1 MHLEQAEVR
10 VKKVDLAAQ
19 EQFAAF
25 VAQTDKSKLAVQQGL
40 KELEILKKSL
50 MQQYFGLEKLVQ
62 DGGTQLQMRCTIMKN
77 QLIAEITRQML
88 PHLDNAQIEQLQ
100 NVLRHCLWN
109 VEVMESPEAAQ
120 ETNQETNG
128 ELLDMFLSAKRVE
141 GCSEKT
147 LRYYEASI
155 RRLFASVD
163 CHVTHM
169 QTDALRNYLSD
180 YQKNS
185 QCSKG
190 NIDNIRRI
198 LSSFFSWLEDEN
210 YILKSPVRRIH
221 KIKTSKTV
229 KETYSDESLETMRD
243 QCSCLRDLALID
255 LLASTGMR
263 VGELVHLNR
272 EDIDFENR
280 ECVVFGKGSK
290 ERPVYFDARTKIHL
304 KNYLESRT
312 DDNPALFVSL
322 LSPYNRLEIS
332 GVEIRLRE
340 LGRRLGIPKVHP
352 HKFRR
357 TLATRAIDKGMPI
370 EQVQQLLGHAKI
382 DTTMQYAMVNQ
393 NNVKISHRKF
403 IG

>member
-1 MHLEQAEVR
+1 MEHL
-10 VKKVDLAAQ
+10 
-19 EQFAAF
+19 
-25 VAQTDKSKLAVQQGL
+25 
-40 KELEILKKSL
+40 LE
-50 MQQYFGLEKLVQ
+50 
-62 DGGTQLQMRCTIMKN
+62 
-77 QLIAEITRQML
+77 
-88 PHLDNAQIEQLQ
+88 
-100 NVLRHCLWN
+100 VLRHTLWS
-109 VEVMESPEAAQ
+109 VQVIAGEDGILPPDK
-120 ETNQETNG
+120 ETNA

-147 LRYYEASI
+147 LHYYETSI
-155 RRLFASVD
+155 RRLFVAVD

-169 QTDALRNYLSD
+169 QTDDLRTYLSD
-180 YQKNS
+180 YQRKT

-190 NIDNIRRI
+190 NVDNIRRI
-198 LSSFFSWLEDEN
+198 
-210 YILKSPVRRIH
+210 H
-221 KIKTSKTV
+221 KIRSNQTV
-229 KETYSDESLETMRD
+229 KETYTDEALETMRD
-243 QCSCLRDLALID
+243 QCGCLRDLAMID

-272 EDIDFENR
+272 DDIDFENR

-304 KNYLESRT
+304 RNYLDSRT
-312 DDNPALFVSL
+312 DENPALFVSL
-322 LSPYNRLEIS
+322 HSPYNRLEIS
-332 GVEIRLRE
+332 GVEVRLRK
-340 LGRRLGIPKVHP
+340 LGRRLGITKVHP

>member
-1 MHLEQAEVR
+1 
-10 VKKVDLAAQ
+10 
-19 EQFAAF
+19 
-25 VAQTDKSKLAVQQGL
+25 
-40 KELEILKKSL
+40 
-50 MQQYFGLEKLVQ
+50 
-62 DGGTQLQMRCTIMKN
+62 MKN
-77 QLIAEITRQML
+77 QLISEITRQMI
-88 PHLDNAQIEQLQ
+88 PYLDNAQMEQLQ
-100 NVLRHCLWN
+100 NVLQHALWN
-109 VEVMESPEAAQ
+109 VQITTNEDGAQ
-120 ETNQETNG
+120 QPDKETNA

-147 LRYYEASI
+147 LRYYETSI
-155 RRLFASVD
+155 RRLFAAVD
-163 CHVTHM
+163 SHVTHM
-169 QTDALRNYLSD
+169 QTDDLRGYLSD
-180 YQKNS
+180 YQQQT

-198 LSSFFSWLEDEN
+198 MSSFFTWLEDEN

-221 KIKTSKTV
+221 KIRSNKTV
-229 KETYSDESLETMRD
+229 KETYTDEALETMRD
-243 QCSCLRDLALID
+243 QCGCLRDLAMID

-263 VGELVHLNR
+263 VGELVRLNR
-272 EDIDFENR
+272 DDIDFENR

-304 KNYLESRT
+304 KNYLESRS

-332 GVEIRLRE
+332 GVEVRLRK
-340 LGRRLGIPKVHP
+340 LGRRLGITKVHP

-370 EQVQQLLGHAKI
+370 EQVQRLLGHAKI

-393 NNVKISHRKF
+393 NNVKISHRKY